1 MTRKPVL
8 IPLLSTLLLAAGA
21 AAQTPPDAV
30 QAPPAEPAAA
40 AATASAPPVPLLW
53 KASQGETSVYL
64 LGSFHLLRPDDYPLA
79 SSVDAAFEDA
89 SRLMFE
95 MAPEEMNSPTLALK
109 MGQAGMRTDGT
120 TLDSELP
127 PETAAALKAWL
138 ADNAGR
144 VQSMGLSPQAV
155 QMFEPWFVALTIT
168 LIEMTNHGLDP
179 ALGLDTHLEQRARQA
194 GKATVGLETGEE
206 QIAFL
211 DGMHRPEQLQF
222 LREALESSGEAGR
235 RELDKLHGAWRAG
248 DERTLWNEM
257 AVRMRMEYPALYH
270 RINVARNDAW
280 LPKIEALFE
289 QEGNTLVVVGAL
301 HLLGEDGVVHKL
313 RERGYTVER
322 VP

>member
-8 IPLLSTLLLAAGA
+8 IPLLSTLLFAAA
-21 AAQTPPDAV
+21 ATAQTPPPAAASP
-30 QAPPAEPAAA
+30 QPPPEPAAA
-40 AATASAPPVPLLW
+40 ATPPVPLLW
-53 KASQGETSVYL
+53 KASKGETSVYL

-79 SSVDAAFEDA
+79 PSVDAAFEDA

-138 ADNAGR
+138 ADNAQR
-144 VQSMGLSPQAV
+144 VQSIGLTPQAV

-168 LIEMTNHGLDP
+168 LIEMTGHGLDP

-222 LREALESSGEAGR
+222 LREALESSGEAGAQ
-235 RELDKLHGAWRAG
+235 ELDKLHGAWRAG

-257 AVRMRMEYPALYH
+257 AVRMRMEYPALYQ
-270 RINVARNDAW
+270 RINVGRNDAW
-280 LPKIEALFE
+280 LPEIEALFG
-289 QEGNTLVVVGAL
+289 QDGNTLVTVGAL